1 MTTRQTQVQDI
12 QGMAMN
18 NSLFAIV
25 LRSIVILGLLGAA
38 SGCATSAPE
47 CSLAQTRNLDAA
59 IDSAK
64 VNLEAGCVAHFDSY
78 MDQLLEIAAGDP
90 QPDNKRAFSDFLVWS
105 SDSGLL
111 SRRQAQ
117 ETWNRYF
124 NVKFV
129 SLQGDYNNCAQTC
142 PVRED
147 VLDNMEQE
155 LADKERGML
164 KAALDQQGYYRADRL
179 LQETELVL
187 AATCRAC
194 AAGGR

>member
-1 MTTRQTQVQDI
+1 MDMRHTETKRGSI
-12 QGMAMN
+12 MN
-18 NSLFAIV
+18 RPITAIV
-25 LRSIVILGLLGAA
+25 LRAIVALGLLGAA
-38 SGCATSAPE
+38 GGCATSTPD
-47 CSLAQTRNLDAA
+47 CSLAATRNLDSA

-64 VNLEAGCVAHFDSY
+64 SNLQAGCVAYFDGY
-78 MDQLLEIAAGDP
+78 MDELLEVAAGDP
-90 QPDNKRAFSDFLVWS
+90 QPENKRAFSDFLIWS
-105 SDSGLL
+105 SEQGLL
-111 SRRQAQ
+111 SKRQAQ

-147 VLDNMEQE
+147 VLEDMERE
-155 LADKERGML
+155 LIDKERGML
-164 KAALDQQGYYRADRL
+164 KASLDQNGYYRADRL